1 MRFLAVIVLILG
13 IVFFIASADIGQSGN
28 MIPRMIIGAVLCGV
42 GVFLYV
48 HSGRKGHGDA
58 SQDAPAQRIEFSGD
72 VKLQEITCSKCGGAL
87 SSKDVA
93 VKAGAVFITCPYCKS
108 EYQVEEAP
116 KW

>member
-13 IVFFIASADIGQSGN
+13 IIFFIASADTRQGSG
-28 MIPRMIIGAVLCGV
+28 MVPRMITGAALCGV
-42 GVFLYV
+42 GIFLYL
-48 HSGRKGHGDA
+48 HPGRKRRKEG
-58 SQDAPAQRIEFSGD
+58 SNDAPAQRIEFSGD

>member
-13 IVFFIASADIGQSGN
+13 IIFFIASADATQGSN
-28 MIPRMIIGAVLCGV
+28 MVPRMIIGAVLCGI
-42 GVFLYV
+42 GIFLFRR
-48 HSGRKGHGDA
+48 SGRKAPGAGA
-58 SQDAPAQRIEFSGD
+58 GEVPAQKIEFSGD
-72 VKLQEITCSKCGGAL
+72 VRLQEITCSKCGGAL